1 MHHNIIDLVITNLNC
16 EVCHSGS
23 PLVPEDSHHP
33 ALNITFQ
40 LTVNK
45 NRDPNSFSINN
56 LQMRYNFRKAN
67 FLLLYNLLLE
77 VDWSFLPE
85 ISEHSITKY
94 TTFLTN
100 AFQKSIII
108 EANSNITTQSGTVKL

>member
-1 MHHNIIDLVITNLNC
+1 MNYFDPQQTNNILNMHHNIIDLVITNLNC

-45 NRDPNSFSINN
+45 NRDP
-56 LQMRYNFRKAN
+56 K
-67 FLLLYNLLLE
+67 
-77 VDWSFLPE
+77 
-85 ISEHSITKY
+85 
-94 TTFLTN
+94 
-100 AFQKSIII
+100 
-108 EANSNITTQSGTVKL
+108 